1 MSAVDTAPAHTEAA
15 PDLVIDPAAAAAK
28 TEAELTPSTKSRLAN
43 LFNRVPKLGKGR
55 SKDADPEV
63 SKNPVDKVS
72 NCAKTNQQAANTSQL
87 RY

>member
-1 MSAVDTAPAHTEAA
+1 MDTAPANTEAA
-15 PDLVIDPAAAAAK
+15 PDLAIDPAAAAAK

-43 LFNRVPKLGKGR
+43 LFTRVPKLGKGR
-55 SKDADPEV
+55 KDADSEV

>member
-1 MSAVDTAPAHTEAA
+1 MDTAPANTEAA

-43 LFNRVPKLGKGR
+43 LFTRVPKFGKGR
-55 SKDADPEV
+55 KDADPEV